1 MLGAYLEL
9 AVTRMRGRRELRHAN
24 SARHLNCGNACLSIP
39 VVLAPHDCVS
49 FLRTVNVHEMTLSDN
64 VPFVFDNK
72 PPGEDRLCQWPPSG
86 PDGPTVWCGIFIY
99 MLPVITTQR
108 QS

>member
-1 MLGAYLEL
+1 
-9 AVTRMRGRRELRHAN
+9 MRL
-24 SARHLNCGNACLSIP
+24 SALNCGNACLSIP

-64 VPFVFDNK
+64 VPFVFDTNR
-72 PPGEDRLCQWPPSG
+72 PERTGCVNGTPAG

-99 MLPVITTQR
+99 MPPVITTQR